1 MREGNEVKLQNPGQ
15 KERATSF
22 FLFLEKMRLYHKK
35 LKGIQLK
42 ISE

>member
-22 FLFLEKMRLYHKK
+22 FLFLEKMRLYHK